1 MTVEPEPH
9 EVATADRQTGIERTL
24 LGHVPDVVTP
34 APRRPAVD
42 LDDPA
47 RQPRQPEEHTQQRR
61 LPRSVRAEDR
71 EELARRELEAE
82 MFEQHARA
90 ELHRR
95 IMQADGGGHPAPSAR
110 RSSSS

>member
-9 EVATADRQTGIERTL
+9 EVATPDRQTAIERTL

-34 APRRPAVD
+34 APWRPAVD
-42 LDDPA
+42 LDDSA

-71 EELARRELEAE
+71 EELARRDVEVQIL
-82 MFEQHARA
+82 EQHARA

-95 IMQADGGGHPAPSAR
+95 ITQADGGGHPAPSAR
-110 RSSSS
+110 SSTSS